1 MFYFIKKYSSLTHGI
16 NIRCS
21 VENSFMAPQ
30 QIKHRI
36 IREPEFHSWVDAPK
50 ELKIDTCTFL
60 FFVAIFT
67 VSER

>member
-1 MFYFIKKYSSLTHGI
+1 
-16 NIRCS
+16 
-21 VENSFMAPQ
+21 MAPQ